1 MVSKYAIYGHSKI
14 HSAFFRFMSVF
25 FTPLVQ
31 ICKSVLSVQ
40 IRVLAELLF
49 GENKCTEMIP
59 QQAVKSQS
67 LGKIKAD

>member
-1 MVSKYAIYGHSKI
+1 
-14 HSAFFRFMSVF
+14 MSVF